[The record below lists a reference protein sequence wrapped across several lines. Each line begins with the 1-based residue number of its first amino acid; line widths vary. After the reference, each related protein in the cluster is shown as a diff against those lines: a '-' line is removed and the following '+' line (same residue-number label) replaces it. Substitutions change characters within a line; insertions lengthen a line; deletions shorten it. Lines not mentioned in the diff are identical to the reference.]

1 MTHTARHFVWQIDG
15 ARALAFV
22 RQIETSTLLRS
33 HVFCFIEFISWH
45 NFFFFEYKVEGD
57 LHAVVEQMLEQVDLA
72 TVADHCVDTFRL
84 LAAIE
89 TKSSCF
95 CFVWFSRNVLFSLLE
110 LCVGRRFLLV
120 CSGGMKRR
128 LSLAI
133 AALGELSRI
142 VVLFLINN

>member
-95 CFVWFSRNVLFSLLE
+95 CFVWFSRNVLFVS
-110 LCVGRRFLLV
+110 
-120 CSGGMKRR
+120 
-128 LSLAI
+128 
-133 AALGELSRI
+133 SRI
-142 VVLFLINN
+142 VCWSSVLIGLQWRHETTSFTRHRSTRRVESNRCFISYK